1 MTGTM
6 PFTLDY
12 PWDNEAGVAALY
24 QRHGKEQWRH
34 APARKIRG
42 VGRGLEPQEPIASP
56 VTSPGRVMWA
66 PADYM
71 NYQNGKWTVYFL
83 AVPLDTGTYRTISS
97 KQDSPDCPAVYNSPE
112 FVHTDSYHPEV
123 DCIVSDEPVP
133 FDFSTGSG
141 F

>member
-12 PWDNEAGVAALY
+12 PWDNGAGVAALC
-24 QRHGKEQWRH
+24 QRYGKEQWRH

-42 VGRGLEPQEPIASP
+42 VGRGSDHGTNSQPCHFTWEGDVGSSGL
-56 VTSPGRVMWA
+56 
-66 PADYM
+66 M
-71 NYQNGKWTVYFL
+71 NYQNGKWTVNFL

-133 FDFSTGSG
+133 FDFSAGIRL
-141 F
+141 